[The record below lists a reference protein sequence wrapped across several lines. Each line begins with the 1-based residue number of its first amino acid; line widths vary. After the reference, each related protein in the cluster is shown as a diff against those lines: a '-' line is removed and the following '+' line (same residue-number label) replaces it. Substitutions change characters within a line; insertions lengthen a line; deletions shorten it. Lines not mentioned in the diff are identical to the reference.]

1 MLHGKRLVCRLQN
14 FQFFD
19 CHTVSTTLLS
29 AFCCHLLS
37 ATPQPFFFPQSTAIL
52 LNDPRPSFSQH
63 FAAFLSPQSTAFFS
77 PHSPAIF
84 SPHSTAILHSALRSH
99 FLSALRSHP
108 FLHTP
113 QSSFSQYSTAILLAV
128 LHSHPFLS
136 TPQQNGRE
144 SPATHSKSNRG

>member
-37 ATPQPFFFPQSTAIL
+37 ATPQPFFFPQSTA
-52 LNDPRPSFSQH
+52 
-63 FAAFLSPQSTAFFS
+63 FFS
-77 PHSPAIF
+77 PHSAAIF

>member
-37 ATPQPFFFPQSTAIL
+37 ATPQPFFFPQSTA
-52 LNDPRPSFSQH
+52 
-63 FAAFLSPQSTAFFS
+63 FFS
-77 PHSPAIF
+77 PHSAAIF

-113 QSSFSQYSTAILLAV
+113 QSSFSQYSTAILFSALRSKMVENLQQLIQKATGAKDPFKFNGTTNI
-128 LHSHPFLS
+128 LHV
-136 TPQQNGRE
+136 
-144 SPATHSKSNRG
+144 A